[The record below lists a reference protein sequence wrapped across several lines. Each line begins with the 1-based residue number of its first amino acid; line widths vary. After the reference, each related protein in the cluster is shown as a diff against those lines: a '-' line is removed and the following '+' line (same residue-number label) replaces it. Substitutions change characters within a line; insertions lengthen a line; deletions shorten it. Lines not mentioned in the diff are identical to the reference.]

1 MPEPTTTVL
10 SGSSV
15 IFIGIPSSSAIF
27 LSSCFRIDP
36 PPVSQA
42 PSLSI
47 SETRAGGVLD
57 SEILIAS
64 IIFYLHSFK
73 EFMELT

>member
-1 MPEPTTTVL
+1 MPDPTTTVL

-47 SETRAGGVLD
+47 SETSAGGVLD
-57 SEILIAS
+57 SENSYSLNNFIYYWSQS
-64 IIFYLHSFK
+64 ISYI
-73 EFMELT
+73 